1 MSGENEP
8 GLDIAKH
15 DANMEVKRADENG
28 LVWYAPHEQP
38 FKLAG
43 FHWFDQDRVY
53 RRFPVKPAK
62 PLPEGVES
70 LAWCAAGGQVKFST
84 DSDKIAVKVKLRGP
98 GTMDHMPSTG
108 MNGFDLY
115 LGKPGEEAFYNV
127 TRAAC
132 GVAEYSCELLSR
144 AGRETL
150 DCTLNFPLYNGVDE
164 VLVGLRQGATI
175 HEPPPYRMD
184 KPVVVYGT
192 SITQGGCASRP
203 GMCFSNILA
212 RRLNV
217 PFLNLG
223 FSGSG
228 RGEPEVAEAIA
239 AIAAPSLFVLDY
251 EANSNSEGL
260 AKTMPD
266 FIAILRA
273 QHPKTPVLVVSKVRF
288 AKESLKSEPGT
299 RLARKDCKAF
309 QKGLVKEL
317 RAAGDKH
324 VHFLDGSKFFGK
336 DYHECAVDG
345 VHPTD
350 LGFFKMAKGL
360 EPAIAELLFG

>member
-1 MSGENEP
+1 MSGGSGR

-15 DANMEVKRADENG
+15 DKNMETRLADENG
-28 LVWYAPHEQP
+28 LVWYAPHEKP

-70 LAWCAAGGQVKFST
+70 LAWCGAGGQVKFST
-84 DSDKIAVKVKLRGP
+84 DSDKIAIKVKLRGP
-98 GTMDHMPSTG
+98 GLMDHMPNTG

-115 LGKPGEEAFYNV
+115 LGKPGEEFFYGV
-127 TRAAC
+127 TRSAC

-144 AGRETL
+144 SGREPL

-164 VLVGLRQGATI
+164 VLVGLRQGASVQA
-175 HEPPPYRMD
+175 PPPYRLD

-203 GMCFSNILA
+203 GACYSNILA

-217 PFLNLG
+217 PFINLG

-228 RGEPEVAEAIA
+228 RGEPEVAELIA
-239 AIAAPSLFVLDY
+239 SIKSPSLFVLDY
-251 EANSNSEGL
+251 EANSSPEGL
-260 AKTMPD
+260 AATMPG
-266 FIAILRA
+266 FIATLRA
-273 QHPKTPVLVVSKVRF
+273 KHPRTPILVVSKTRY
-288 AKESLKSEPGT
+288 AKEALKSEPGMA
-299 RLARKDCKAF
+299 LARKKCKAF

-317 RAAGDKH
+317 REDGDKH

-336 DYHECAVDG
+336 AYHECAVDG

-350 LGFFKMAKGL
+350 LGFFKMAKGM